1 MMPNDS
7 YTQSALADDS
17 KFRSRVRSALS
28 LVAWEIQ
35 AEDPATPNHANR
47 DRYAQQ
53 VVRQLD
59 TEVVV
64 IMPSFV
70 MRPNVFNFTTSF
82 NYDFKTRI
90 GFVESATGDADLQSQ
105 LMSDWDRMA
114 AAAGFPPPSV

>member
-1 MMPNDS
+1 MPNDS
-7 YTQSALADDS
+7 YTQSALADDQ
-17 KFRSRVRSALS
+17 KFRSRVRAALS
-28 LVAWEIQ
+28 SVAWQVQ
-35 AEDPATPNHANR
+35 AEAPATPNHANR

-59 TEVVV
+59 TEVAV
-64 IMPSFV
+64 ILPSFV

-90 GFVESATGDADLQSQ
+90 GFVESATGDPDIQSQ

-114 AAAGFPPPSV
+114 AAAGFPPPAV